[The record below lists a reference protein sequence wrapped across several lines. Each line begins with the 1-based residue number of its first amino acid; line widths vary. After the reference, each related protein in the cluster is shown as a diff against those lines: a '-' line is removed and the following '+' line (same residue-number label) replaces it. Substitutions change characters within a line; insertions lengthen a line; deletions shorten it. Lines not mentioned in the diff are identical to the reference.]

1 MLNRMN
7 ILILDY
13 RECDPDK
20 CTARKLLDKGEA
32 EKIVNDRELGEAG
45 IYLNPLAEKAISPKD
60 RKIAKEGGIRAI
72 DCTWTEADDK
82 IPEYENGR
90 ALPYLVAVNPVNYG
104 KPFQLTTA
112 EALASAL
119 YILDEEDQAKEI
131 LSQFSWGEHFI
142 EMNEQ
147 PLNEYREAE
156 SSEEIVEI
164 QKEYME

>member
-1 MLNRMN
+1 MN
-7 ILILDY
+7 LLILDY

-20 CTARKLLDKGEA
+20 CTARKLLDKGVA
-32 EKIVNDRELGEAG
+32 EKIVNDRELGEGG
-45 IYLNPLAEKAISPKD
+45 IYLNPLAEKAISPDDKE
-60 RKIAKEGGIRAI
+60 KAEEGGIRAI

-104 KPFQLTTA
+104 NAFQLTTA

-119 YILDEEDQAKEI
+119 YILDEVDQAKDI

-142 EMNEQ
+142 EMNEE
-147 PLNEYREAE
+147 PLEEYREAE
-156 SSEEIVEI
+156 SSSEIVEI
-164 QKEYME
+164 QKEYM